1 MSNSKVLLGFVAG
14 AAAGALAGILF
25 APDKGSATRKKIATK
40 TGDIT
45 DSIKNSFSRFVD
57 GVKETYHGVEE
68 DVQEMSDKAGT
79 AASNIKRD
87 LKNAVS

>member
-25 APDKGSATRKKIATK
+25 APDKGSATRKKISNK

-45 DSIKNSFSRFVD
+45 DSIKNSFSHFID
-57 GVKETYHGVEE
+57 KIKDTYRGVEE
-68 DVQEMSDKAGT
+68 DVEEMSNKAGT
-79 AASNIKRD
+79 KMTDGKREM
-87 LKNAVS
+87 KNAVS